1 MEFGFLLGP
10 PDGRYLSRGEP
21 DTVIVLRTQGAPQ
34 RGVFRGRSP
43 RRREAA
49 DVEPVPTSR
58 VTVVRAT
65 PFQSHDEAEA
75 WLGALRKER
84 DALVREAADA
94 ARQVNRFLRAHRAA
108 ATDPYAREISPEHA
122 LVVRVGYGDGD
133 QVAEGQYA
141 AAYELPRKPAVSRRR
156 EDLSPAERLAALMGG
171 RDEQLACEELVLRA
185 RADLDAGRPREA
197 ALQARVALEAALA
210 ELGEDAAG
218 LAADRGPVG
227 DAANAA
233 LAGDPEEELQE
244 AVTQAVA
251 RMEFALRKRRLRRV

>member
-1 MEFGFLLGP
+1 
-10 PDGRYLSRGEP
+10 
-21 DTVIVLRTQGAPQ
+21 VIVLRTQGAPQ

-65 PFQSHDEAEA
+65 RFGGLDEAVA
-75 WLGALRKER
+75 WLARLRRE
-84 DALVREAADA
+84 REALEREATDA
-94 ARQVNRFLRAHRAA
+94 ARAVNRFLRAHRAA

-141 AAYELPRKPAVSRRR
+141 AAYELPRKPAVSRKR

-171 RDEQLACEELVLRA
+171 RDELLACEELVLRA
-185 RADLDAGRPREA
+185 RADIDADRPREA
-197 ALQARVALEAALA
+197 ALQTRVALEAAIA
-210 ELGEDAAG
+210 ELGDEGAG

-227 DAANAA
+227 EAANAA
-233 LAGDPEEELQE
+233 LGGDPEEELQE
-244 AVTQAVA
+244 AVAQAVA

>member
-1 MEFGFLLGP
+1 
-10 PDGRYLSRGEP
+10 
-21 DTVIVLRTQGAPQ
+21 VIVLRAQGAPQ

-43 RRREAA
+43 RRTDSGEVEA
-49 DVEPVPTSR
+49 VPTSR
-58 VTVVRAT
+58 ITVVRAT
-65 PFQSHDEAEA
+65 PFEGQDEAEA
-75 WLGALRKER
+75 WLASLRKER
-84 DALVREAADA
+84 DALLHEAGEAAA
-94 ARQVNRFLRAHRAA
+94 VVNRFLRAHRAA
-108 ATDPYAREISPEHA
+108 AADPYAREVSPEHA

-133 QVAEGQYA
+133 HVAEGRYA
-141 AAYELPRKPAVSRRR
+141 AAYELPRKPAGSRRR

-171 RDEQLACEELVLRA
+171 RDEQLACEELLLRA
-185 RADLDAGRPREA
+185 RADIDAGRPREA

-233 LAGDPEEELQE
+233 LGGEPEDELQE

-251 RMEFALRKRRLRRV
+251 RMEFALRKRRLKQAQRPSS

>member
-1 MEFGFLLGP
+1 
-10 PDGRYLSRGEP
+10 
-21 DTVIVLRTQGAPQ
+21 VIVLRTQGAPQ
-34 RGVFRGRSP
+34 RGVIRGRSP
-43 RRREAA
+43 RRRESGE
-49 DVEPVPTSR
+49 VEPVPTSR
-58 VTVVRAT
+58 VTVVRAA
-65 PFQSHDEAEA
+65 PFDSQVEAEA
-75 WLGALRKER
+75 WLGGLRKEQ
-84 DALVREAADA
+84 DALLGEAADA
-94 ARQVNRFLRAHRAA
+94 ARMVNRFLRAHRAA
-108 ATDPYAREISPEHA
+108 ASDPYAREVSPEHA

-141 AAYELPRKPAVSRRR
+141 AAYELPRKAGVSRRR

-185 RADLDAGRPREA
+185 RADIDAGRPREA

-210 ELGEDAAG
+210 ELGDEAAG

-233 LAGDPEEELQE
+233 LGGDPEEELQA